1 MSINGPENSFNSS
14 IKYLQSKMFQNKD
27 SCQIIGPSNSDRRRR
42 ELLKKIQN
50 IVLQTVNSAAS
61 DCEGPLLRLYSRR
74 CRWQDC
80 NFNQRL
86 SKKPKHEA
94 SMQEIRYTTNKK
106 RFDIIFNILAKIYR
120 LLQTKSSLTKREL
133 YYEQTELFGS
143 QAKVNAALLD
153 ICGLLGASPWELRVF
168 STSKGLVA
176 GDLVITTADKEV
188 INCSRPRGVLVPQN
202 VKEISKIQSSAAFI
216 LLVEKDA
223 AFQKLLDDGAHKKF
237 APCII
242 ITGKGEPDINTRLLV
257 HRLCRELSVPVLIV
271 VDADPYGI
279 EIMCTYRFGSL
290 SLSEHSQHLAVAEVR
305 WVGIHPTD
313 INKFCIPTV
322 PLTPRDFV
330 KARELSTRP
339 YICQNQE
346 LLEQVNCLLESGQ
359 KCEIENLSALS
370 PTFLTDMFLSYKITS
385 KEVI

>member
-1 MSINGPENSFNSS
+1 MDLISSEDSFSSS
-14 IKYLQSKMFQNKD
+14 IKYLQSKMFQKAKC
-27 SCQIIGPSNSDRRRR
+27 SQIVYPSDFDQRRR
-42 ELLKKIQN
+42 ELLKKIQ
-50 IVLQTVNSAAS
+50 IIILLTVKSVS
-61 DCEGPLLRLYSRR
+61 DDECPLLKLRSRR
-74 CRWQDC
+74 CQWKHC

-86 SKKPKHEA
+86 SKKSNKEVQL
-94 SMQEIRYTTNKK
+94 QEVRYTTQKK

-120 LLQTKSSLTKREL
+120 LLQTKSSMTKREL
-133 YYEQTELFGS
+133 YYEHTELFGS
-143 QAKVNAALLD
+143 QATVNAALMD
-153 ICGLLGASPWELRVF
+153 ICGLLGATPWELRVF

-188 INCSRPRGVLVPQN
+188 VNCSKPRGVLVPQN
-202 VKEISKIQSSAAFI
+202 VKEIKKIKSSAAFI

-223 AFQKLLDDGAHKKF
+223 AFQKLLDEGAHLRF

-257 HRLCRELSVPVLIV
+257 HRLCQELAIPVFIV

-290 SLSEHSQHLAVAEVR
+290 SLSEYSQHLAVAEVR

-313 INKFCIPTV
+313 IAKFCIPTV

-330 KARELSTRP
+330 KARDLASRP
-339 YICQNQE
+339 YIFQNQE
-346 LLEQVNCLLESGQ
+346 LLEQLASLVTVTTYRLYPVCRRFNSCSEL
-359 KCEIENLSALS
+359 
-370 PTFLTDMFLSYKITS
+370 
-385 KEVI
+385 